1 MASAASSPE
10 ETRLIE
16 AARSGDLEAFNEL
29 ARRYQDRL
37 YHIAYRIMGDHDS
50 AADAMQEALIAAF
63 RGIRGFRGGSFMAWL
78 TRIVTNACYD
88 ELRRR
93 RRRPQASLDAL
104 FVVDQGPEVEMTLPP
119 VEGPE
124 FYAERRELADLLHR
138 AIQSLP
144 EDQRIVLVLS
154 DIEGYSYEEIAG
166 ILQVPLGTVKSR
178 LSRARMRVRDF
189 LLAHRELLLGT
200 IRLS

>member
-1 MASAASSPE
+1 MSPPAPPPDE
-10 ETRLIE
+10 LRLIE

-29 ARRYQDRL
+29 IRRYQDRL

-63 RGIRGFRGGSFMAWL
+63 RGIRGFRGGSFLAWL

-93 RRRPQASLDAL
+93 RRRPQVSLEAL
-104 FVVDQGPEVEMTLPP
+104 FVVDQGPEAEMLLPP

-124 FYAERRELADLLHR
+124 FYAERQELADWIHR

-144 EDQRIVLVLS
+144 EDQRMVLVLA
-154 DIEGYSYEEIAG
+154 DIEGYSYEEIAE
-166 ILQVPLGTVKSR
+166 ILRVPLGTIKSR
-178 LSRARMRVRDF
+178 LSRARARVRDF
-189 LLAHRELLLGT
+189 LLAHRELFPGT
-200 IRLS
+200 IRPS